1 MPSTEAAPVAVAD
14 LATNPTIA
22 APSNTDEF
30 GAFIA
35 REGVPDIVEVLL
47 PDTHGVLR
55 GKWIPGTAGGKIWT
69 DGVAIPLSI
78 FGLDV
83 WGREV
88 METGLHV
95 ETGDRDG
102 MCRPVPG
109 TLTPVPWSPRPAA
122 QVLLTMHEPIRL
134 PDGRGGE
141 RPWELDPRHK
151 LARQVERLAALG
163 LSPCVAFELEFYLMK
178 QQPGPD
184 GAPEPVFPAKGLA
197 RQNMYAMS
205 DLDAYAGLLH
215 EVREAARIQ
224 GLPAD
229 TVISEAAPGQYEVNL
244 YHRTDAMAA
253 ADDAI
258 LLRRLIDGVARKH
271 GLRASF
277 MAKPLLDF
285 AGSGMHVH
293 VSLMDR
299 SGSNAFGKGEEGEAL
314 LRHAAAGML
323 STMAETALFYVPGF
337 NGYRRLV
344 PGSYAPTGISWG
356 YDNRSVAVRVP
367 NGPPKAR
374 RLEHR
379 IAGADAHPHLVLA
392 GILGGMLEGI
402 ERKLE
407 PPAPLVGDAY
417 STEAPLLSPDMG
429 EAIRRFAASDFVGRA
444 FGAEYR
450 RVFAVMKEAEL
461 AAFQGRINPL
471 EYETYL

>member
-1 MPSTEAAPVAVAD
+1 MPLPDAADISAATAHETERTA
-14 LATNPTIA
+14 
-22 APSNTDEF
+22 DEF
-30 GAFIA
+30 AAYVAEHGAP
-35 REGVPDIVEVLL
+35 EIVEVLL

-55 GKWIPGTAGGKIWT
+55 GKWIPGGAGGKIWV

-78 FGLDV
+78 FGLDI

-88 METGLHV
+88 EETGIHM

-109 TLTPVPWSPRPAA
+109 TLKPVPWSPRPSA
-122 QVLLTMHEPIRL
+122 QVMISMYE

-141 RPWELDPRHK
+141 KPWELDPRHK
-151 LARQVERLAALG
+151 LAAQVERLAALG
-163 LSPCVAFELEFYLMK
+163 LRPCVAFELEFYLMK
-178 QQPGPD
+178 PAPGP
-184 GAPEPVFPAKGLA
+184 GGVPEPVFATSSSGPA
-197 RQNMYAMS
+197 RQNMYSMS
-205 DLDAYAGLLH
+205 DLDAYAPLLH
-215 EVREAARIQ
+215 DIREAARIQ

-244 YHRTDAMAA
+244 YHRRDAMAA

-277 MAKPLLDF
+277 MAKPFLEF

-293 VSLMDR
+293 VSLTDNE
-299 SGSNAFGKGEEGEAL
+299 GANAFGAGEAGDTL
-314 LRHAAAGML
+314 LRNAAAGML
-323 STMAETALFYVPGF
+323 ATMVDTALLYVPSYNGF
-337 NGYRRLV
+337 RRLV
-344 PGSYAPTGISWG
+344 PGSYAPTSISWG
-356 YDNRSVAVRVP
+356 YDNRAVAVRVP

-392 GILGGMLEGI
+392 AILAGMLEGI
-402 ERKLE
+402 EKRLE
-407 PPAPLVGDAY
+407 PPAALTGNAY
-417 STEAPLLSPDMG
+417 EAKAPSLSYDMG
-429 EAIRRFAASDFVGRA
+429 EAIRDFAGSDFVGRA
-444 FGAEYR
+444 FGPEYQ
-450 RVFAVMKEAEL
+450 RVFAIMKEAEL
-461 AAFQGRINPL
+461 LAFERRINPL

>member
-1 MPSTEAAPVAVAD
+1 MPSTEAAPHAEISATTASAGAATAEFAD
-14 LATNPTIA
+14 HL
-22 APSNTDEF
+22 
-30 GAFIA
+30 A
-35 REGVPDIVEVLL
+35 REGAPEIVEVLL

-55 GKWIPGTAGGKIWT
+55 GKWIPGGAAQKIWT

-78 FGLDV
+78 FGLDI

-88 METGLHV
+88 METGLHM

-102 MCRPVPG
+102 LCRPVPG
-109 TLTPVPWSPRPAA
+109 TLKPVPWAPRRSA
-122 QVLLTMHEPIRL
+122 QVMITMNEPD
-134 PDGRGGE
+134 PRGGE

-163 LSPCVAFELEFYLMK
+163 LYPCVAFELEFYLLK
-178 QQPGPD
+178 QQAGPD
-184 GAPEPVFPAKGLA
+184 GAPEPVFPARGLA

-205 DLDAYAGLLH
+205 DLDAYAALLH

-224 GLPAD
+224 GLPTD

-244 YHRTDAMAA
+244 YHRRDAMAA

-293 VSLMDR
+293 VSLTD
-299 SGSNAFGKGEEGEAL
+299 GAGDNAFGAGEAGEKL
-314 LRHAAAGML
+314 LRNAAAGML
-323 STMAETALFYVPGF
+323 ATMADTCMFYVPGY

-344 PGSYAPTGISWG
+344 PGSYAPTSVSWG
-356 YDNRSVAVRVP
+356 YDNRNVAVRVP

-392 GILGGMLEGI
+392 GILAGMLEGI
-402 ERKLE
+402 ERGLE
-407 PPAPLVGDAY
+407 PPAPLTGNADDV
-417 STEAPLLSPDMG
+417 SAPRLSHSMHD
-429 EAIRRFAASDFVGRA
+429 AIRNFAGSSFIADA
-444 FGAEYR
+444 FGTTWQQVY
-450 RVFAVMKEAEL
+450 AVMKEAEL
-461 AAFQGRINPL
+461 AAFEGRINPL

>member
-1 MPSTEAAPVAVAD
+1 MPLPEAVG
-14 LATNPTIA
+14 ATPATASENPIA
-22 APSNTDEF
+22 DEF
-30 GAFIA
+30 GAYVA
-35 REGVPDIVEVLL
+35 VHGEPEIVEVLL

-55 GKWIPGTAGGKIWT
+55 GKWIPGTAGGKIWG

-78 FGLDV
+78 FGLDI

-88 METGLHV
+88 EETGIHI

-102 MCRPVPG
+102 ICRPVPG
-109 TLTPVPWSPRPAA
+109 TLKPVPWSLRPAA
-122 QVLLTMHEPIRL
+122 QVMLSMNEPDNL
-134 PDGRGGE
+134 GGE
-141 RPWELDPRHK
+141 APWELDPRSK
-151 LARQVERLAALG
+151 LAHQVERLAALG
-163 LSPCVAFELEFYLMK
+163 LHPCVAFELEFYLLK
-178 QQPGPD
+178 PSPGP
-184 GAPEPVFPAKGLA
+184 GGLPEPVFPASSGGPA
-197 RQNMYAMS
+197 RQNMYSMS
-205 DLDAYAGLLH
+205 DLDAYAALLH

-244 YHRTDAMAA
+244 YHRHDAMAA

-277 MAKPLLDF
+277 MAKPFLDF

-293 VSLMDR
+293 VSLVD
-299 SGSNAFGKGEEGEAL
+299 GEGGNAFGAGETGDAL
-314 LRHAAAGML
+314 LHNAAAGL
-323 STMAETALFYVPGF
+323 LATMADTAVLYVPSYNGF
-337 NGYRRLV
+337 RRLV

-367 NGPPKAR
+367 NGPAKAR

-392 GILGGMLEGI
+392 AILAGMLEGI
-402 ERKLE
+402 EKKLQ
-407 PPAPLVGDAY
+407 PPAPLTGNAYEAKAPSLTYDMGDAI
-417 STEAPLLSPDMG
+417 AC
-429 EAIRRFAASDFVGRA
+429 FAASDFVARA

-450 RVFAVMKEAEL
+450 RVYAIMKQAEFD
-461 AAFQGRINPL
+461 AFQQRVSPL

>member
-1 MPSTEAAPVAVAD
+1 MPLPEAAD
-14 LATNPTIA
+14 IA
-22 APSNTDEF
+22 AALSSSRPADEF
-30 GAFIA
+30 GAYVA
-35 REGVPDIVEVLL
+35 EHGTPDIVEVLL

-55 GKWIPGTAGGKIWT
+55 GKWIPGTAGGKIWG

-88 METGLHV
+88 EETGIHM

-102 MCRPVPG
+102 ICRPVAG
-109 TLTPVPWSPRPAA
+109 TLKPVPWSPRPAA
-122 QVLLTMHEPIRL
+122 QVMITMNEP
-134 PDGRGGE
+134 DARGGE
-141 RPWELDPRHK
+141 KPWDLDPRHK
-151 LARQVERLAALG
+151 LAAQVERLAALG
-163 LSPCVAFELEFYLMK
+163 LHPCVAFELEFYLLK
-178 QQPGPD
+178 PAAGPG
-184 GAPEPVFPAKGLA
+184 GVPEPVFPAATSGPA
-197 RQNMYAMS
+197 RQNMYSMS

-215 EVREAARIQ
+215 DIREAARIQ

-277 MAKPLLDF
+277 MPKPFLDF

-293 VSLMDR
+293 VSLAD
-299 SGSNAFGKGEEGEAL
+299 SAGGNAFGKGEAGETL
-314 LRHAAAGML
+314 LRNAAAGML
-323 STMAETALFYVPGF
+323 ATMADTCVFYVPSYNGF
-337 NGYRRLV
+337 RRLV
-344 PGSYAPTGISWG
+344 PGSYAPTSVSWG
-356 YDNRSVAVRVP
+356 FDNRAVAVRVP
-367 NGPPKAR
+367 NGGPKAR

-392 GILGGMLEGI
+392 GILAGMLEGI
-402 ERKLE
+402 EKGLE
-407 PPAPLVGDAY
+407 PPAPLTGNAY
-417 STEAPLLSPDMG
+417 EQEAPLLSYDMG
-429 EAIRRFAASDFVGRA
+429 EAIQRFAASDFVGRA
-444 FGAEYR
+444 FGTEYR
-450 RVFAVMKEAEL
+450 RVFAIMKEAEL
-461 AAFQGRINPL
+461 AAFERRINPL

>member
-1 MPSTEAAPVAVAD
+1 MPLTEAASASAAIAITSDVSAAD
-14 LATNPTIA
+14 ASP
-22 APSNTDEF
+22 F
-30 GAFIA
+30 GAFVA
-35 REGVPDIVEVLL
+35 EHGQPEIVEVLL

-55 GKWIPGTAGGKIWT
+55 GKWIPGGAGAKIWS

-78 FGLDV
+78 FGLDI

-88 METGLHV
+88 EETGIHI

-102 MCRPVPG
+102 ICRPVPS
-109 TLTPVPWSPRPAA
+109 TLKPVPWSLRPAA
-122 QVLLTMHEPIRL
+122 QVMLAMYE
-134 PDGRGGE
+134 PDGGGGE

-151 LARQVERLAALG
+151 LQAQVDKLAAMG
-163 LSPCVAFELEFYLMK
+163 LHPCVAFELEFYLLK
-178 QQPGPD
+178 AAPGPG
-184 GAPEPVFPAKGLA
+184 GAPEPVFGASGNGPA
-197 RQNMYAMS
+197 RQNMYSMS

-258 LLRRLIDGVARKH
+258 LLKRLIDGVARTH

-277 MAKPLLDF
+277 MAKPFLEF

-293 VSLMDR
+293 VSLADR
-299 SGSNAFGKGEEGEAL
+299 SGQNAFGAGEAGDAL
-314 LRHAAAGML
+314 LRHAAGGML
-323 STMAETALFYVPGF
+323 ATMADTAVLYVPSYNGF
-337 NGYRRLV
+337 RRLV

-367 NGPPKAR
+367 NGPAKAR

-392 GILGGMLEGI
+392 AILAGMVEGI
-402 ERKLE
+402 EQKIE
-407 PPAPLVGDAY
+407 PPAALSGNAY
-417 STEAPLLSPDMG
+417 EAEASQLTYDMG
-429 EAIRRFAASDFVGRA
+429 EAVRIFAASDFVAKA
-444 FGAEYR
+444 FGAEYQ
-450 RVFAVMKEAEL
+450 RVYAVMKEAEL
-461 AAFQGRINPL
+461 AAFERRINPL

>member
-1 MPSTEAAPVAVAD
+1 MPSTEAA
-14 LATNPTIA
+14 LAAAAASET
-22 APSNTDEF
+22 APSSATDVF
-30 GAFIA
+30 GDYVA

-55 GKWIPGTAGGKIWT
+55 GKWIPGGAGGKIWS

-78 FGLDV
+78 FGLDI

-88 METGLHV
+88 METGIHM

-102 MCRPVPG
+102 LCKPVAG
-109 TLTPVPWSPRPAA
+109 TLKPVPWSPRPAA
-122 QVLLTMHEPIRL
+122 QVMISMYE
-134 PDGRGGE
+134 PDGKGGLV
-141 RPWELDPRHK
+141 PWQLDPRHK
-151 LARQVERLAALG
+151 LALQVERLAALG
-163 LSPCVAFELEFYLMK
+163 LYPCVAFELEFYLMRPA
-178 QQPGPD
+178 PGP
-184 GAPEPVFPAKGLA
+184 GGVPEPVFPASHGPA
-197 RQNMYAMS
+197 RQNMYSMS
-205 DLDAYAGLLH
+205 DLDAYATLLH
-215 EVREAARIQ
+215 EIREAARIQ

-244 YHRTDAMAA
+244 YHSTDPMAA
-253 ADDAI
+253 ADHAI

-277 MAKPLLDF
+277 MAKPFLEF

-293 VSLMDR
+293 VSLMDKA
-299 SGSNAFGKGEEGEAL
+299 GTNAFGKAEGGEEL

-323 STMAETALFYVPGF
+323 ATMADTAVLYVPSF
-337 NGYRRLV
+337 NGFRRLV
-344 PGSYAPTGISWG
+344 PGSYAPTSVSWG
-356 YDNRSVAVRVP
+356 FDNRAVAVRVP

-392 GILGGMLEGI
+392 GILAGMLEGI
-402 ERKLE
+402 ERDLE
-407 PPAPLVGDAY
+407 PPAPLTGNAY
-417 STEAPLLSPDMG
+417 EQEAPHLSHEMG
-429 EAIRRFAASDFVGRA
+429 EAIRRFSQSDFVARA

-450 RVFAVMKEAEL
+450 RVFAIMKEAEL
-461 AAFQGRINPL
+461 SAFQMTINPL